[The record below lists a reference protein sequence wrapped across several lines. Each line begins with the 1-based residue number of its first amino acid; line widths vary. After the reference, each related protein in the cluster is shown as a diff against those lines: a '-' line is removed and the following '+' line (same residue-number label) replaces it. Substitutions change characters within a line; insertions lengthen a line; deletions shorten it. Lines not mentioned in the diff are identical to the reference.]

1 MKEVYVL
8 DACALIAFLRDE
20 EGAELVG
27 EVYEKANA
35 GEVRLVMNRIN
46 LVEVYYDF
54 YRSKGKGYADNF
66 FSNIKQ
72 SEIIVKDVPD
82 DVLLEAGRLKAT
94 YPVSLA
100 DSFALSQ
107 AIVSSGKLLTAD
119 HHEFDVIEEQGQE
132 NIDFL
137 WIR

>member
-1 MKEVYVL
+1 MKKVYVL

-27 EVYEKANA
+27 EIYEKANT
-35 GEVRLVMNRIN
+35 GEASLIMNKIN

-54 YRSKGKGYADNF
+54 YRSKGKDYADNF

-72 SEIIVKDVPD
+72 SEIVVKDVPD

-94 YPVSLA
+94 YSISLA

-107 AIVSSGKLLTAD
+107 AIISSGELLTAD
-119 HHEFDVIEEQGQE
+119 HHEFDIIERQGIE
-132 NIDFL
+132 SIEFL
-137 WIR
+137 